1 MEKFFHTLACMALSA
16 CIGASAQIPLNNLT
30 ELLKHATPVTTAYSN
45 TLSTTPLTNGDAAPK
60 ARRSPMKAAQH
71 YCMEITMSDLGLA
84 NSESVNGRSF
94 SNEQIALT
102 FDVNSSITP
111 PAYYDNGS
119 SVRVYPGNTIGVK
132 AQSTST
138 TITSIQFTF
147 NNGYSWTSTQQCS
160 TGNYNVATREWSGS
174 AQEVLITAN
183 AKAYIAKVAIYYTV
197 NDNQSGD
204 DNIQYLGL
212 GKYQDALFTSRPC
225 WNVDVYNFPSDGIY
239 YIPAPYNSEYS
250 PVSIY
255 YDPKPDRWD
264 EPWLNMNLLDHGDG
278 KVSMDQFYTGLS
290 DYDNT
295 VDYVFMSASVFEY
308 RYGANAGQWPTDADK
323 YGQFISEGVVTFP
336 AGSLYMLHVDSDMK
350 FDVFTFKD
358 ASGLALPGYD
368 FGEEQDEIDCIYVVG
383 QGDGLD
389 MTTTSALKVEKKAD
403 KFSFD
408 VNNLTYFLLSTTNED
423 ADAFLADS
431 YGGIKVYGS
440 SLGKTQSLWH
450 SQSPI
455 QMPWTGKYHVEVA
468 GDFSSITFTTSTS
481 RPTDPG
487 IYLSGDFSDWAF
499 TPQYKF
505 TRKSAGHYEL
515 TAPADIAGEWKIG
528 SSDWIYDYSYTGS
541 INPDGKYT
549 MLYKGY
555 NSSLPIKKGDK
566 LSIVLDE
573 DIYTEDAE
581 LTIESAGTEEEKPV
595 DPTDAATATINGI
608 EYTVYPASGVFFA
621 TDGSKAKG
629 NVTLLETYEHKG
641 KTLALAGIAANAFA
655 GNNNL
660 NGITMP
666 EGAESIG
673 DNAFK
678 DCEYL
683 QNINLPSTLKSIGNY
698 AFLNCSYLSTV
709 DLPASVSTIG
719 TGAFSKCTDLNE
731 FNFNGAGIK
740 EIPASMF
747 ESCERLTEVQIP
759 ASVKTIGMGAF
770 SASGVVKI
778 GSTAGITD
786 VADNAFGGSR
796 LTEFTF
802 GPEIKTIGVGA
813 FSGTGIKS
821 AKLSKSLTRLGQ
833 QAFSGCTSL
842 AEVVLP
848 STFTEI
854 GEATFENCSSLH
866 MIEIPESVTSIAD
879 RAFFNSGLV
888 SVTIH
893 DGITSLGQSSLA
905 SSSLVSVTLGT
916 GITSL
921 ANMPISTEGM
931 LRLNATNPPILNSQ
945 RLGCTPA
952 IVIVPQ
958 GSGETYRKSTRWR
971 EYNIVE
977 DNGASGTVYV
987 NTPGE
992 LARDITSQIR
1002 VMPAEVTNMAIK
1014 GELNEA
1020 DFKVI
1025 RSNMTAL
1032 YKLDLSGVTNTELP
1046 DEAFSGKISLT
1057 EVTLP
1062 SKLAV
1067 IGKSAFAGCSLMK
1080 LAGLPSTLTT
1090 IGDNAFD
1097 RCYAMSGALNFP
1109 TSLTTIGAGAF
1120 SNCYTIESAD
1130 LGSTKISAVEDNT
1143 FANSISMRS
1152 ISLPKSVR
1160 SIGDNAFFNSGL
1172 ERPVIPSGVKS
1183 IGESAFAQCVLMT
1196 AIELPST
1203 VSEIGA
1209 SAFAGSG
1216 LTYINFP
1223 DAVETIEDETLAD
1236 CHDLYVVNFPSKLTY
1251 LGSRAVASSTV
1262 SAITAPAVKPA
1273 ETGLNPFHGINN
1285 YTCGLSIPG
1294 MSFNDYLSAEYWG
1307 AFVGMR
1313 NNIDITIDEG
1323 IDVSYIDEND
1333 YQEIMSG
1340 GTLLQAPRKRALA
1353 VMKARGAVAAD
1364 HGYGKLRDGSQ
1375 LYRGDNSRT
1384 RFFFDIPSN
1393 VTIFKITYNSKD
1405 ITKEIDKATGSWV
1418 APDFTASASLKVEVD
1433 PAGITDLTADGE
1445 TAPADVYNLQGVL
1458 ILKSATQEQIDA
1470 LAPGFYIVGG
1480 KKIVK

>member
-1 MEKFFHTLACMALSA
+1 MDKFFHTLTCVVLSA
-16 CIGASAQIPLNNLT
+16 CISASAQVPLNDLP
-30 ELLKHATPVTTAYSN
+30 ELLKHATPVTTAYSH
-45 TLSTTPLTNGDAAPK
+45 TLSATTLTSGNAAPA
-60 ARRSPMKAAQH
+60 ARRSPMKAAQN
-71 YCMEITMSDLGLA
+71 YSAEITFWDLGLA
-84 NSESVNGRSF
+84 NSESVNGRIL
-94 SNEQIALT
+94 SNEHISLT
-102 FDVNSSITP
+102 FDVNSGINP
-111 PAYYDNGS
+111 PAYYDNGN
-119 SVRVYPGNTIGVK
+119 SVRVYPGNTISVK
-132 AQSTST
+132 AQNTST
-138 TITSIQFTF
+138 TITAIEFTF
-147 NNGYSWTSTQQCS
+147 GNNNGWTSTQQCS
-160 TGNYNVATREWSGS
+160 TGNYNVATRKWSGS
-174 AQEVLITAN
+174 AQEVQITAN
-183 AKAYIAKVAIYYTV
+183 AKAYIAKVEIYYTI

-204 DNIQYLGL
+204 TDIQYLGL
-212 GKYQDALFTSRPC
+212 GKYQDALFQAQKI
-225 WNVDVYNFPSDGIY
+225 WNVDVYHSSANHSYI
-239 YIPAPYNSEYS
+239 IPAPYASEYS
-250 PVSIY
+250 PY
-255 YDPKPDRWD
+255 AGNYNPKLGKWD
-264 EPWLNMNLLDHGDG
+264 ENWLIMTMVDHGDG
-278 KVSMDQFYTGLS
+278 TVSMDQFYTGMLN
-290 DYDNT
+290 YDNT
-295 VDYVFMSASVFEY
+295 ADYVLMSASAFEY
-308 RYGANAGQWPTDADK
+308 YYGPDAGQWTNDANK
-323 YGQFISEGVVTFP
+323 YGRFNGQGVITFP
-336 AGSLYMLHVDSDMK
+336 SGSICLLEVNENM
-350 FDVFTFKD
+350 TFSAYSLNAD
-358 ASGLALPGYD
+358 CSLALPGYD
-368 FGEEQDEIDCIYVVG
+368 FGEEQDEIDCIYVLG
-383 QGDGLD
+383 YGDGLALSTD
-389 MTTTSALKVEKKAD
+389 KAMKVNKSAG

-408 VNNLTYFLLSTTNED
+408 VKNLTKFIFSTNNKD
-423 ADAFLADS
+423 ANTFLADS
-431 YGGIKVYGS
+431 YGGTMVYGS
-440 SLGKTQSLWH
+440 ALGKAQSLWH
-450 SQSPI
+450 SQVFF
-455 QMPWTGKYHVEVA
+455 QMPWTGNYHVEVA
-468 GDFSSITFTTSTS
+468 GDFSTITFTTTTS
-481 RPTDPG
+481 RPTNTD
-487 IYLSGDFSDWAF
+487 IYLSGDFNSWAF
-499 TPQYKF
+499 NPQYKF
-505 TRKSAGHYEL
+505 TRTSAGHYEL
-515 TAPADIAGEWKIG
+515 TVPADIAGEWKIG
-528 SSDWIYDYSYTGS
+528 SSNWIYDYGYTGS
-541 INPDGKYT
+541 VNPDGRYT
-549 MLYKGY
+549 MVYRGY

-573 DIYTEDAE
+573 DIYTEDAD

-595 DPTDAATATINGI
+595 DPTGAATSTINGI
-608 EYTVYPASGVFFA
+608 EYTVYPTSGVFFA

-629 NVTLLETYEHKG
+629 NVTLLETYEHQG
-641 KTLALAGIAANAFA
+641 KTLTLAGIAANAFA

-666 EGAESIG
+666 DGAKSIG

-683 QNINLPSTLKSIGNY
+683 QSVTLPSSLKSIGNY
-698 AFLNCSYLSTV
+698 AFFNCSYLSTI
-709 DLPASVSTIG
+709 DLPASVSTVG

-731 FNFNGAGIK
+731 FNFNGTGIK

-747 ESCERLTEVQIP
+747 EGCERLTEVDIP

-770 SASGVVKI
+770 AASGVVKI

-786 VADNAFGGSR
+786 VADNAFAGSR
-796 LTEFTF
+796 LVEFTF
-802 GPEIKTIGVGA
+802 GPEIKTIGVVA

-833 QAFSGCTSL
+833 QAFSDCASL

-866 MIEIPESVTSIAD
+866 MIEIPKSVTSIAD

-905 SSSLVSVTLGT
+905 GSSLVSVTLGT
-916 GITSL
+916 GITTL

-931 LRLNATNPPILNSQ
+931 LRLNTTNPPILNNQ

-958 GSGETYRKSTRWR
+958 GSGEAYRKSTRWK

-977 DNGASGTVYV
+977 DNGTSGTVYV

-992 LARDITSQIR
+992 LARDITSQMR

-1014 GELNEA
+1014 GELNKA

-1025 RSNMTAL
+1025 RSNMTSL
-1032 YKLDLSGVTNTELP
+1032 YKLDLSGVTNSELP
-1046 DEAFSGKISLT
+1046 DEAFSGKISLI

-1090 IGDNAFD
+1090 IGENAFD

-1109 TSLTTIGAGAF
+1109 ASLTTIGASAF
-1120 SNCYTIESAD
+1120 SNCYTIGSAD
-1130 LGSTKISAVEDNT
+1130 LGSTKITAVEDNT
-1143 FANSISMRS
+1143 FANCISMRS
-1152 ISLPKSVR
+1152 ISLPRSVR

-1172 ERPVIPSGVKS
+1172 ERPVIPSGVKT

-1196 AIELPST
+1196 AIQLPSA
-1203 VSEIGA
+1203 VNKIGA
-1209 SAFAGSG
+1209 SAFANSG

-1223 DAVETIEDETLAD
+1223 DEVETIEDETLAD
-1236 CHDLYVVNFPSKLTY
+1236 CHDLYVVNLPSKLTY
-1251 LGSRAVASSTV
+1251 LGNRAVASSTV
-1262 SAITAPAVKPA
+1262 SAITAPAAKPA
-1273 ETGLNPFHGINN
+1273 ETGLNPFQGINN

-1340 GTLLQAPRKRALA
+1340 GTLLQSPRKRALA
-1353 VMKARGAVAAD
+1353 VMKASGAVAAD

-1433 PAGITDLTADGE
+1433 PAGIQDLTTDSATDPGH
-1445 TAPADVYNLQGVL
+1445 VYNLQGTL